1 MTKQYM
7 GALNHLKLKVV
18 KAIIVLYENLGQN
31 TTKDEKTI
39 RSTTRKIDPR

>member
-7 GALNHLKLKVV
+7 GALNRLKLKVV
-18 KAIIVLYENLGQN
+18 KAIIILYKNLGQN
-31 TTKDEKTI
+31 TMKYEQTI